1 MPRPPWD
8 LTAESPFPQ
17 GSAAPGCRAGE
28 RRVSWTGALS
38 CPQTAPLRSAQP
50 GKLHTRASWFPTGGE
65 EGKPSQDSLQY
76 EKPPIPHTV
85 PALNGVPSVG
95 QALYYVSSCMN
106 SSTPQKTLCS
116 KADSQSHFTVE
127 KTKAQKA
134 KRCDL

>member
-1 MPRPPWD
+1 MPTD
-8 LTAESPFPQ
+8 SSP
-17 GSAAPGCRAGE
+17 
-28 RRVSWTGALS
+28 
-38 CPQTAPLRSAQP
+38 AQCS
-50 GKLHTRASWFPTGGE
+50 TRQATHKSLVVPNWRE